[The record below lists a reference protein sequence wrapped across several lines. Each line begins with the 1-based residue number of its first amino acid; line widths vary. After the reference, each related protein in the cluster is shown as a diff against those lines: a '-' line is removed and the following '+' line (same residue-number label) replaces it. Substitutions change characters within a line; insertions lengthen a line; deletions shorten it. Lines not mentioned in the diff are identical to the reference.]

1 MNNEI
6 PKTKSECFAVLDSM
20 LSEEE
25 KKELI
30 VDEWSSHFGIGMWI
44 RNNWIYQH
52 SREEVGALM
61 NLFTKNKSESHF
73 ILFDPD
79 NLSSDIIHYYVKYLK
94 KKYPHLKQ

>member
-6 PKTKSECFAVLDSM
+6 PKTKEECFAVLDSM

-30 VDEWSSHFGIGMWI
+30 KDEWSGHFGIGMWI

-52 SREEVGALM
+52 SREEVQSLM
-61 NLFTKNKSESHF
+61 NLFTKNKSKSPF
-73 ILFDPD
+73 FLFDPD
-79 NLSSDIIHYYVKYLK
+79 NLSTDILNHYVKYLK

>member
-6 PKTKSECFAVLDSM
+6 PKTKAECFAVLDSM

-30 VDEWSSHFGIGMWI
+30 GDECSGHFGIGMWI
-44 RNNWIYQH
+44 RNNWIYPH
-52 SREEVGALM
+52 SREEVQSFIQLI
-61 NLFTKNKSESHF
+61 TNKREKSMFLIGNPDHFSSE
-73 ILFDPD
+73 
-79 NLSSDIIHYYVKYLK
+79 IIHYYVKYLK